1 MKFPWN
7 KRYLTISLYALG
19 VIVCA
24 ILSYVLI
31 INFPGLWSGF
41 VKLMRI
47 LSPVIWGFA
56 IAYLLNPLFN
66 LFGRA
71 CEGIE
76 KKKPRPRLKKFIQIV
91 STYVVLLAAVTLLG
105 WVIVPQ
111 MVASVSGLVQNFQS
125 YASSAQ
131 QAANSFINSLNL
143 SPDIL
148 QQLQEMTDNLMSS
161 LLSLVSTALPHIYDF
176 LIGVGNGV
184 KNLLIGLI
192 ISVYVLWDRDRFAA
206 QVKKMLFAVMKPDH
220 AASFIRGCAS
230 THRTFSGFINGKI
243 LDSLIIGILCFIG
256 MSIFGMPF
264 PMLISVIVGVT
275 NVIPYFGPFL
285 GAIPSAVLVLLEQP
299 EQTIWFC
306 LFILI
311 LQQFDGNI
319 LGPKILGE
327 STGLSSFWVIVAILV
342 GGGLFGVLGMFVAVP
357 IFAVLYSL
365 LRSLVA
371 SRLRKKQLPEQT
383 DAYRDLAHL
392 PDLEPSETA
401 DSEKTPPDTKND

>member
-31 INFPGLWSGF
+31 VNFPWLWSKAA
-41 VKLMRI
+41 KLIHI
-47 LSPVIWGFA
+47 LNPVIWGFA
-56 IAYLLNPLFN
+56 IAYLLCPLFN

-71 CEGIE
+71 YGRIE
-76 KKKPRPRLKKFIQIV
+76 KKKPRPRLKKLAQIV

-111 MVASVSGLVQNFQS
+111 MVTSVSGLVQNFQS
-125 YASSAQ
+125 YAASAQ
-131 QAANSFINSLNL
+131 QTADSFINQLNL
-143 SPDIL
+143 SEDIL
-148 QQLQEMTDNLMSS
+148 NQLRGVTDNLMNS
-161 LLSLVSTALPHIYDF
+161 LLSLLSTALPHVYDF

-184 KNLLIGLI
+184 KNVLVGLI
-192 ISVYVLWDRDRFAA
+192 ISVYVLWDKERFAA
-206 QVKKMLFAVMKPDH
+206 QVKKVLFAVMNREH
-220 AASFIRGCAS
+220 ACSFIRGCAS

-243 LDSLIIGILCFIG
+243 LDSLIIGVLCFLG
-256 MSIFGMPF
+256 MSILGMPF

-299 EQTIWFC
+299 DQTIWFC

-342 GGGLFGVLGMFVAVP
+342 GGGLFGVLGMFVSVP
-357 IFAVLYSL
+357 VFAVLYSL
-365 LRSLVA
+365 FRSLIA
-371 SRLRKKQLPEQT
+371 ARLREKKLPERT
-383 DAYRDLAHL
+383 ESYCDISGLDASIAQ
-392 PDLEPSETA
+392 EPEA
-401 DSEKTPPDTKND
+401 DKPIPSDEKID

>member
-1 MKFPWN
+1 M
-7 KRYLTISLYALG
+7 
-19 VIVCA
+19 
-24 ILSYVLI
+24 
-31 INFPGLWSGF
+31 
-41 VKLMRI
+41 
-47 LSPVIWGFA
+47 SPVIWGFA
-56 IAYLLNPLFN
+56 IAYLLNPLYN
-66 LFGRA
+66 LFGKA
-71 CEGIE
+71 YVGIE
-76 KKKPRPRLKKFIQIV
+76 KKKPRPRIKKLMQIV

-111 MVASVSGLVQNFQS
+111 MVTSISGLVQNFQS
-125 YASSAQ
+125 YATSAQ
-131 QAANSFINSLNL
+131 QTADRFIDSLNL

-148 QQLQEMTDNLMSS
+148 QQLREITDDLMGS
-161 LLSLVSTALPHIYDF
+161 LLSLVSTALPHVYDF
-176 LIGVGNGV
+176 LVGVGNGV

-192 ISVYVLWDRDRFAA
+192 ISVYILWDKERFAA
-206 QVKKMLFAVMKPDH
+206 QVKKLLFAVMKRDH
-220 AASFIRGCAS
+220 ASSFIRGCAS
-230 THRTFSGFINGKI
+230 THKTFSGFINGKI

-306 LFILI
+306 LFILV

-371 SRLRKKQLPEQT
+371 ARLREKKLPEQT
-383 DAYRDLAHL
+383 NAYRDLSQL
-392 PDLEPSETA
+392 PHETV
-401 DSEKTPPDTKND
+401 DSPPGGVSHPPVEEKND